1 MAEVIGT
8 SSDPARAGVEG
19 DNTANGPGVW
29 GSASPSG
36 RGVVGVS
43 TGGAGVWGATA
54 TGRAVVGAADTSGAG
69 VWGETQTGT
78 GVVGVSRQG
87 RGMSAGSQTNTGV
100 FGESRSGRGV
110 EGYSETNYGVY
121 GQSREFPGVRG
132 TSTTGRGVEGWS
144 TSNAGSW
151 GLSESGPGLE
161 GSSVTGDGV
170 LANSKEGNGISSRGG
185 HTGIYAAGRV
195 NAGYFDGN
203 VHVQGDVS
211 LSGNMTVSGDIFI
224 NGADYAEQLT
234 ASSPVDPGTVVVL
247 DDAGEVKPCG
257 QHHDPR
263 VAGIV
268 SGAQGVRPA
277 FVLDRHEGGAPIA
290 LLGKAW
296 CRADA
301 TEAAIKPGD
310 LLTTSSTPGHARRAG
325 DEPAPGTVIGKALTP
340 LLAGRGWVHVFV
352 CRA

>member
-1 MAEVIGT
+1 MNR
-8 SSDPARAGVEG
+8 DPVA
-19 DNTANGPGVW
+19 
-29 GSASPSG
+29 
-36 RGVVGVS
+36 
-43 TGGAGVWGATA
+43 
-54 TGRAVVGAADTSGAG
+54 
-69 VWGETQTGT
+69 
-78 GVVGVSRQG
+78 
-87 RGMSAGSQTNTGV
+87 
-100 FGESRSGRGV
+100 GV

-132 TSTTGRGVEGWS
+132 TSTAGRGVEGRS

-151 GLSESGPGLE
+151 GLSEPGPGLE

-170 LANSKEGNGISSRGG
+170 LANSKEGNGVSARGG
-185 HTGIYAAGRV
+185 HTGVYAAGRV

-203 VHVQGDVS
+203 IHVQGDIS
-211 LSGNMTVSGDIFI
+211 LSGNMTVSGDIFV

-234 ASSPVDPGTVVVL
+234 ASGPVDPGTVVVL
-247 DDAGEVKPCG
+247 DDEGEVKPCISIMI
-257 QHHDPR
+257 R
-263 VAGIV
+263 AFAGIV

-340 LLAGRGWVHVFV
+340 LPAGRGWVHVFV